1 MRPKLTARKAVITK
15 FIHDYFLAN
24 DRLPSEKDITLGTG
38 IPAASVHRMLVEMR
52 ESGEIEYG
60 GHRSARTEEMRHVS
74 PKKNMPVLGYV
85 ACGPG
90 QEEEERFI
98 EYITMPESMV
108 GNGEFFALIAKG
120 ESMVDAGV
128 HPGDYVI
135 VRKEQMAEIGD
146 IVVALLDGKNNLK
159 ALAIENGQ
167 YILRS
172 CNHDHPEL
180 YEDIPVANGEELSI
194 QGVAVGVYHSFGA

>member
-1 MRPKLTARKAVITK
+1 MRPKLTARKSVITK
-15 FIHDYFLAN
+15 FINDYFLIN

-52 ESGEIEYG
+52 ESGEIEYS
-60 GHRSARTEEMRHVS
+60 GHRSARTEAMRHVS

-90 QEEEERFI
+90 QEEEEQFV

-108 GNGEFFALIAKG
+108 GSGEFFALIAKG

-135 VRKEQMAEIGD
+135 VRKEHTAKDGD

-159 ALAIENGQ
+159 VLVREDGR

-172 CNHDHPEL
+172 CNYNQPEL
-180 YEDIPVANGEELSI
+180 YEDIHVAADEELVI
-194 QGVAVGVYHSFGA
+194 QGIAVGVYHSF